1 MAGRACIR
9 RRGCWAG
16 PGAARGRAD
25 AALRRE
31 QGGWFLGSLGLVGR
45 SLWEEVMVSSRPLG
59 AGTLVEFLEEVAYRF
74 SDRPALLFKTGLR
87 YRKWSYRGLLQ
98 DSGRLASELQRRGVA
113 EGDRVLVWGPNCPQW
128 VLAFFACL
136 RVGAVVVPLDVRG
149 SPDFARDVAT
159 QTDPRLLFASRVT
172 PSAHR
177 QLGLPTVFFE
187 EMETLLQ
194 SQGAPKPVEVGPDDL
209 AEVMFTS
216 GTTGNPKGVMLT
228 HKNLMANLESV
239 RQHIPGEPSY
249 RLVSILPLSHMF
261 EQIGGLLI
269 PLSAGANVTYP
280 ASLKPVTLLKTLA
293 ERRATLLLVVPQAL
307 DLLLKGVEREVSRR
321 GKERVWRLLL
331 NAARFA
337 PYPVRRLLFRSVRR
351 RFGGALTHIVAG
363 GAALDPHLGDKWAAM
378 GFKLIQGYGA
388 TEASPVI
395 SCHSIRNP
403 RYDSAGP
410 PIPGVDVRIA
420 SDGEIMVRGPNLT
433 PGYWKAP
440 EQTARVFTDGW
451 YHTGD
456 QGFLDEN
463 GFIHV
468 NGRKKDMIVL
478 ANGQNVFPEDVEAT
492 LQRHSAVEDAAV
504 VGVPRDTGTEVH
516 AALRVD
522 NEAAARDAVTWAN
535 GTLAEHQ
542 QIRGFTI
549 WPQEDFPRTHTF
561 KVKKGLVLE
570 AVMAS
575 PSGSPPRAQQPV
587 AEGEPRSVRQLVAEV
602 AELDAGAVAA
612 DHALDTDLGLDSLG
626 RVELLSLIEQ
636 ELGVYVDETEVAP
649 STAVAEIERLVEGRT
664 NAVTQETAALS
675 FPRWPM
681 MGWCGALRALLQT
694 LLAFPLFSV
703 GHRSRVSGLEHLRG
717 LDEPAIYAINHN
729 ITRWDTSLLLKTLPR
744 HLRRRLAYAAAAEVT
759 FGSVWK
765 GLLAGLLLNA
775 FPLYRQQGVRASLE
789 HIGRLLDDGWSIGIF
804 PEGAQEIGEEMLPFQ
819 AGTGLLAVECRAP
832 VVPVRISG
840 DNRSPWPPRRKTLAV
855 TVGEP
860 LTIPAGTS
868 YPDATTSIEQAV
880 KTL

>member
-1 MAGRACIR
+1 M
-9 RRGCWAG
+9 
-16 PGAARGRAD
+16 
-25 AALRRE
+25 
-31 QGGWFLGSLGLVGR
+31 
-45 SLWEEVMVSSRPLG
+45 
-59 AGTLVEFLEEVAYRF
+59 VEFLEEVAYRF

-87 YRKWSYRGLLQ
+87 YRRWSYRGLLQ

-149 SPDFARDVAT
+149 SPDFAHDVAT

-172 PSAHR
+172 PSAYR

-187 EMETLLQ
+187 EMEKLLQ
-194 SQGAPKPVEVGPDDL
+194 SQGAPTPVELRPDDL

-261 EQIGGLLI
+261 EQVGGLLI

-307 DLLLKGVEREVSRR
+307 DLLLKGVEREVSRQGR
-321 GKERVWRLLL
+321 ERVWRLLL

-363 GAALDPHLGDKWAAM
+363 GAALDPHLGAKWAAM

-395 SCHSIRNP
+395 SCHTIRNP

-492 LQRHSAVEDAAV
+492 LQRHPAVEDAAV

-587 AEGEPRSVRQLVAEV
+587 VQGEPRSVRQVVAEV

-612 DHALDTDLGLDSLG
+612 GHALDTDLGLDSLG

-649 STAVAEIERLVEGRT
+649 STTVAEIERLVEGRT

-765 GLLAGLLLNA
+765 GPLASLLLNA

-804 PEGAQEIGEEMLPFQ
+804 PEGAQEISEEMLPFQ

-840 DNRSPWPPRRKTLAV
+840 DNRSLWPPRRKTLAV

>member
-1 MAGRACIR
+1 
-9 RRGCWAG
+9 
-16 PGAARGRAD
+16 
-25 AALRRE
+25 
-31 QGGWFLGSLGLVGR
+31 
-45 SLWEEVMVSSRPLG
+45 MVSSQPLG

-87 YRKWSYRGLLQ
+87 YRRWSYRGLLQ

-149 SPDFARDVAT
+149 SPDFAHDVAT

-172 PSAHR
+172 PSAYR

-187 EMETLLQ
+187 EMEKLLQ
-194 SQGAPKPVEVGPDDL
+194 SQGAPTPVELRPDDL

-261 EQIGGLLI
+261 EQVGGLLI

-307 DLLLKGVEREVSRR
+307 DLLLKGVEREVSRQGR
-321 GKERVWRLLL
+321 ERVWRLLL

-363 GAALDPHLGDKWAAM
+363 GAALDPHLGAKWAAM

-395 SCHSIRNP
+395 SCHTIRNP

-492 LQRHSAVEDAAV
+492 LQRHPAVEDAAV

-587 AEGEPRSVRQLVAEV
+587 VQGEPRSVRQVVAEV

-612 DHALDTDLGLDSLG
+612 GHALDTDLGLDSLG

-649 STAVAEIERLVEGRT
+649 STTVAEIERLVEGRT

-765 GLLAGLLLNA
+765 GPLASLLLNA

-804 PEGAQEIGEEMLPFQ
+804 PEGAQEISEEMLPFQ

-840 DNRSPWPPRRKTLAV
+840 DNRSLWPPRRKTLAV